1 MLTLFNSLQGMT
13 LDTAFCMESGQ
24 VKTGADPADTFSKML
39 QEVNRI
45 TAPIAYG
52 IAAEYP
58 SAQKLVIGFE
68 KEGKDM
74 LQGLKKSANKD
85 GAFTDRE
92 VGKKISRRLW
102 GIFMGTDPGSTDI

>member
-1 MLTLFNSLQGMT
+1 MT

-24 VKTGADPADTFSKML
+24 VKTGNDVPDTFIKML

-52 IAAEYP
+52 IVAEYP
-58 SAQKLVIGFE
+58 SATKLVKGFE
-68 KEGKDM
+68 REGKDM
-74 LQGLKKSANKD
+74 LMGLRKSANKD
-85 GAFTDRE
+85 GGVTDRE

-102 GIFMGTDPGSTDI
+102 GIFMGRDAGSTDV

>member
-1 MLTLFNSLQGMT
+1 MT

-24 VKTGADPADTFSKML
+24 VKTGNDAADTFLKML

-52 IAAEYP
+52 IAAAYP
-58 SAQKLVIGFE
+58 SASQLVAAFDQEQRLRGR
-68 KEGKDM
+68 DAARDL
-74 LQGLKKSANKD
+74 LQTLRKSANRD

-92 VGKKISRRLW
+92 LGKRVSRRVW
-102 GIFMGTDPGSTDI
+102 AIFMGRDEGSTDV

>member
-1 MLTLFNSLQGMT
+1 MT

-24 VKTGADPADTFSKML
+24 VKTGADTADTFVKML
-39 QEVNRI
+39 QEVNRV

-58 SAQKLVIGFE
+58 TAQELVRAFE
-68 KEGKDM
+68 MGGKDT
-74 LQGLKKSANKD
+74 LQGLRKSANKD

-102 GIFMGTDPGSTDI
+102 SIFMRTDSATTDI

>member
-1 MLTLFNSLQGMT
+1 MT

-24 VKTGADPADTFSKML
+24 VKTGADPADTFIKML

-52 IAAEYP
+52 ITAEYP
-58 SAQKLVIGFE
+58 TVQKLVKGFE
-68 KEGKDM
+68 EDGKDM
-74 LQGLKKSANKD
+74 LQSLKKSANKD

-102 GIFMGTDPGSTDI
+102 GIFMGTDPRSADV

>member
-1 MLTLFNSLQGMT
+1 
-13 LDTAFCMESGQ
+13 MESGQ
-24 VKTGADPADTFSKML
+24 VKTGVDVPDTFIKML
-39 QEVNRI
+39 QEVNRV

-58 SAQKLVIGFE
+58 SASSLVHGFE

-74 LQGLKKSANKD
+74 LQGLRKRANRE
-85 GAFTDRE
+85 GAFVDRE

-102 GIFMGTDPGSTDI
+102 NIFMGRDEGSTDI

>member
-1 MLTLFNSLQGMT
+1 MT
-13 LDTAFCMESGQ
+13 LDTAFCMDNGQ
-24 VKTGADPADTFSKML
+24 VKTGDGASDTWVKML

-58 SAQKLVIGFE
+58 SASALVEAFDE
-68 KEGKDM
+68 KGADTSEAKD
-74 LQGLKKSANKD
+74 LLTHLKKSANKD

-92 VGKKISRRLW
+92 IGKRISRRVW
-102 GIFMGTDPGSTDI
+102 GIFMGMDEESTDV